1 MAFVRK
7 KRVHNNE
14 YYQLVENYR
23 ENGKHRQ
30 RVLVHL
36 GKHPNLESKIAAAA
50 AEVEKAQERVTYLRG
65 DLETLGEDI
74 KRHYPRLLGGEWG
87 GEIPTQPQLGELR
100 YRVVQQRYGDE
111 DYPDSPTGKSG
122 FGDGPTHFWRYYWY
136 LKTEYGVDANEFGH
150 VIGDYW
156 RLAGQLEGWKRAQE
170 KRQRRLD
177 ELLAVSG

>member
-1 MAFVRK
+1 VAFVRK

-111 DYPDSPTGKSG
+111 DYPDLPAGKSG

-136 LKTEYGVDANEFGH
+136 LKTEIWGG
-150 VIGDYW
+150 
-156 RLAGQLEGWKRAQE
+156 RKRI
-170 KRQRRLD
+170 RPRYRG
-177 ELLAVSG
+177 LLATRWAARGLETRTGEASETP